1 MYKKGERMLTE
12 LKAVLK
18 KPMLWITMVG
28 VALVPALYNIIF
40 LSSMWDPYGKVS
52 DLPVAVVNK
61 DKTATY
67 EGKKMT
73 IGKDMTDNMV
83 HNKSLDYHFV
93 DSEKAQKGLEKGDYY
108 MIITLPEDLSQ
119 NAASVLTDEPKK
131 LTIPYQTSKGHSFVA
146 SKMSETAAKTLKES
160 VSKNITSSYT
170 KSLFKSMST
179 LKTGLG
185 SAANASQKIA
195 VGSKQLEN
203 GSQVMTDNLNL
214 LSNSSQTFAQGTN
227 TLYSGLTAYTGGVGQ
242 LSAGLN
248 NLNNGLTAYTNG
260 VGQLANGS
268 SQLSN
273 QSQKL
278 LGGVAQLGSGSTSIQ
293 QLVNAS
299 SQLNQ
304 GLIKLSTATGLSEE
318 QVQQFSSLIN
328 QLGTLN
334 QSIQNYS
341 DNGTATTANS
351 PDLSTYLSAIT
362 TAAQAIVNSGN
373 TSTNQQTTTN
383 QSNALAAVQATGAYQ
398 RLSAEDQSE
407 IAAALANTGSS
418 TTTTGADANAV
429 SQAQAILNNVQS
441 IQSALSTVQTTTAN
455 TPTSPS
461 ASLTQIK
468 NTANSVLPSAAT
480 SLTTLSSGLTQAKTA
495 LDSQVVPVSTALANG
510 TAQLGS
516 TFSTGANSL
525 MTGVGQYTNA
535 VDILNAGANTLAA
548 KNNQI
553 TDGTSQLVNGA
564 NQLNSNSGQLTKGTA
579 QLANGANQIETGAGK
594 LAAGGESLTAGLTTL
609 SSGSGELSKALS
621 TAKNKLSLVAVDND
635 NAKTLSSPVTIK
647 HTDKDNV
654 KTNGVGMAPYMMSA
668 ALMVMAISTNTIFRA
683 ALSGKQAKTLREWID
698 QKLAVNGLIA
708 VTGAIILYFGVHII
722 GLSANFELKT
732 LGLIILTSIT
742 FMVLVTTLVTW
753 HDKFGSF
760 AALILLLLQLGSS
773 AGTYPLAVTGKF
785 FQVVNPYLPMS
796 YSVSGLRE
804 TISMAGIIGNQLLA
818 LSLFFL
824 TFAALGLLIARRR
837 IRSIKVA

>member
-1 MYKKGERMLTE
+1 M
-12 LKAVLK
+12 
-18 KPMLWITMVG
+18 
-28 VALVPALYNIIF
+28 
-40 LSSMWDPYGKVS
+40 
-52 DLPVAVVNK
+52 
-61 DKTATY
+61 
-67 EGKKMT
+67 
-73 IGKDMTDNMV
+73 
-83 HNKSLDYHFV
+83 
-93 DSEKAQKGLEKGDYY
+93 
-108 MIITLPEDLSQ
+108 
-119 NAASVLTDEPKK
+119 
-131 LTIPYQTSKGHSFVA
+131 
-146 SKMSETAAKTLKES
+146 
-160 VSKNITSSYT
+160 
-170 KSLFKSMST
+170 
-179 LKTGLG
+179 
-185 SAANASQKIA
+185 
-195 VGSKQLEN
+195 
-203 GSQVMTDNLNL
+203 
-214 LSNSSQTFAQGTN
+214 
-227 TLYSGLTAYTGGVGQ
+227 
-242 LSAGLN
+242 
-248 NLNNGLTAYTNG
+248 
-260 VGQLANGS
+260 
-268 SQLSN
+268 
-273 QSQKL
+273 
-278 LGGVAQLGSGSTSIQ
+278 
-293 QLVNAS
+293 
-299 SQLNQ
+299 
-304 GLIKLSTATGLSEE
+304 
-318 QVQQFSSLIN
+318 IN

-373 TSTNQQTTTN
+373 TSQQTTTN

-548 KNNQI
+548 KNNHL

-635 NAKTLSSPVTIK
+635 NAKALSSPVTIK

-804 TISMAGIIGNQLLA
+804 TISMAGTIGNQLLA

-837 IRSIKVA
+837 IRSVKVA

>member
-1 MYKKGERMLTE
+1 MLTE

-83 HNKSLDYHFV
+83 RNKSLDYHFV

-195 VGSKQLEN
+195 TGSKQLAN

-278 LGGVAQLGSGSTSIQ
+278 LGGVAQLANGSTSIQ

-373 TSTNQQTTTN
+373 TSQQTTTN

-418 TTTTGADANAV
+418 TTTTGADVNAV

-480 SLTTLSSGLTQAKTA
+480 SLTTLSSGLTQAKTV

-535 VDILNAGANTLAA
+535 VAILSSGANTLAA

-579 QLANGANQIETGAGK
+579 QLANGANQIATGAGK

-635 NAKTLSSPVTIK
+635 NAKALSSPVTIK

-773 AGTYPLAVTGKF
+773 AGTYPLAVTDKF

-804 TISMAGIIGNQLLA
+804 TISMAGTIGNQLLA

-824 TFAALGLLIARRR
+824 TFAVLGLLIARRR

>member
-1 MYKKGERMLTE
+1 MLTE

-83 HNKSLDYHFV
+83 RNKSLDYHFV

-160 VSKNITSSYT
+160 VLKNITSSYT
-170 KSLFKSMST
+170 KSLFKNMST

-195 VGSKQLEN
+195 TGSKQLAN

-214 LSNSSQTFAQGTN
+214 LSNSSQSFAQGTN

-278 LGGVAQLGSGSTSIQ
+278 LGGVAQLANGSASIQ

-373 TSTNQQTTTN
+373 TSQQTTTN

-441 IQSALSTVQTTTAN
+441 IQSALSTLQTTTAN

-548 KNNQI
+548 KNNQL

-668 ALMVMAISTNTIFRA
+668 ALMVMAISTNTIFRV

-773 AGTYPLAVTGKF
+773 AGTYPLAVTDKF

-804 TISMAGIIGNQLLA
+804 TISMAGTIGNQLLA

-837 IRSIKVA
+837 IRSVKVA

>member
-83 HNKSLDYHFV
+83 RNKSLDYHFV

-195 VGSKQLEN
+195 TGSKQLEN

-278 LGGVAQLGSGSTSIQ
+278 LGGVAQLANGSTSIQ

-373 TSTNQQTTTN
+373 TSQQTTTN

-398 RLSAEDQSE
+398 KLSAEDQSE

-495 LDSQVVPVSTALANG
+495 LDSQVVPVSTVLANG

-525 MTGVGQYTNA
+525 MTGVGQYTNV

-635 NAKTLSSPVTIK
+635 NAKALSSPVTIK

-708 VTGAIILYFGVHII
+708 VAGAIILYFGVHII

-732 LGLIILTSIT
+732 LGLIILASIT

-785 FQVVNPYLPMS
+785 FQVINPYLPMS

-804 TISMAGIIGNQLLA
+804 TISMAGTIGNQLLA
-818 LSLFFL
+818 LSLFFF

-837 IRSIKVA
+837 IRSVKVA

>member
-1 MYKKGERMLTE
+1 MLTE

-373 TSTNQQTTTN
+373 TSQQTTTN

-441 IQSALSTVQTTTAN
+441 IQSALSTLQTTTAN

-548 KNNQI
+548 KNNQL

-668 ALMVMAISTNTIFRA
+668 ALMVMAISTNTIFRV

-773 AGTYPLAVTGKF
+773 AGTYPLAVTDKF

-804 TISMAGIIGNQLLA
+804 TISMAGTIGNQLLA

-837 IRSIKVA
+837 IRSVKVA

>member
-1 MYKKGERMLTE
+1 MLTE

-83 HNKSLDYHFV
+83 RNKSLDYHFV

-195 VGSKQLEN
+195 TGSKQLAN

-278 LGGVAQLGSGSTSIQ
+278 LGGVAQLANGSTSIQ

-373 TSTNQQTTTN
+373 TSQQTTTN

-418 TTTTGADANAV
+418 TTTTGADVNAV

-480 SLTTLSSGLTQAKTA
+480 SLTTLSSGLTQAKTV

-535 VDILNAGANTLAA
+535 VDILSSGANTLAA

-579 QLANGANQIETGAGK
+579 QLANGANQIATGAGK
-594 LAAGGESLTAGLTTL
+594 LVAGGESLTAGLTTL

-635 NAKTLSSPVTIK
+635 NAKALSSPVTIK

-773 AGTYPLAVTGKF
+773 AGTYPLAVTDKF

-804 TISMAGIIGNQLLA
+804 TISMAGTIGNQLLA

-824 TFAALGLLIARRR
+824 TFAVLGLLIARRR

>member
-1 MYKKGERMLTE
+1 MLTE

-61 DKTATY
+61 DKAATY

-83 HNKSLDYHFV
+83 RNKSLDYHFV

-195 VGSKQLEN
+195 TGSKQLAN

-227 TLYSGLTAYTGGVGQ
+227 TLYSGLTAYTGGIGQ

-278 LGGVAQLGSGSTSIQ
+278 LGGVAQLANGSTSIQ

-373 TSTNQQTTTN
+373 TSQQTTTN

-495 LDSQVVPVSTALANG
+495 LDSQVVPVSTVLANG

-773 AGTYPLAVTGKF
+773 AGTYPLAVTDKF

-804 TISMAGIIGNQLLA
+804 TISMAGTIGNQLLA

>member
-40 LSSMWDPYGKVS
+40 LSSMWDPYGKIS

-83 HNKSLDYHFV
+83 RNKSLDYHFV

-373 TSTNQQTTTN
+373 TSQQTTTN

-480 SLTTLSSGLTQAKTA
+480 SLTTLSSGLTQAKTV

-548 KNNQI
+548 KNNQL

-564 NQLNSNSGQLTKGTA
+564 NQLNSISGQLTKGTA
-579 QLANGANQIETGAGK
+579 QLASGANQIETGAGK

-804 TISMAGIIGNQLLA
+804 TISMAGTIGNQLLA

>member
-1 MYKKGERMLTE
+1 MLTE

-351 PDLSTYLSAIT
+351 PDLNTYLSAIT

-553 TDGTSQLVNGA
+553 TNGTSQLVNGA

-804 TISMAGIIGNQLLA
+804 TISMAGTIGNQLLA

>member
-1 MYKKGERMLTE
+1 MLTE

-268 SQLSN
+268 SQLRN

-278 LGGVAQLGSGSTSIQ
+278 LGGVAQLANGSTSIQ

-548 KNNQI
+548 KNNQL

-773 AGTYPLAVTGKF
+773 AGTYPLAVTDKF

-804 TISMAGIIGNQLLA
+804 TISMAGTIGNQLLA

>member
-1 MYKKGERMLTE
+1 MLTE

-83 HNKSLDYHFV
+83 RNKSLDYHFV
-93 DSEKAQKGLEKGDYY
+93 DSKKAQKGLEKGDYY

-146 SKMSETAAKTLKES
+146 SKMSEAAAKTLKES

-195 VGSKQLEN
+195 TGSKQLAN

-278 LGGVAQLGSGSTSIQ
+278 LGGVAQLANGSTSIQ

-373 TSTNQQTTTN
+373 TSQQTTTN

-418 TTTTGADANAV
+418 STTTGADANAV

-480 SLTTLSSGLTQAKTA
+480 SLTTLSSGLTQAKTV

-535 VDILNAGANTLAA
+535 VDILNSGANTLAA

-579 QLANGANQIETGAGK
+579 QLANGANQIETGSGK

-609 SSGSGELSKALS
+609 SSSSGELSKALS

-635 NAKTLSSPVTIK
+635 NAKVLSSPVTIK

-773 AGTYPLAVTGKF
+773 AGTYPLAVTDKF

-804 TISMAGIIGNQLLA
+804 TISMAGTIGNQLLA

>member
-1 MYKKGERMLTE
+1 MLTE

-227 TLYSGLTAYTGGVGQ
+227 TLYSGLIAYTGGVGQ

-268 SQLSN
+268 SQLRN

-278 LGGVAQLGSGSTSIQ
+278 LGGVAQLANGSTSIQ

-373 TSTNQQTTTN
+373 TSQQTTTN

-495 LDSQVVPVSTALANG
+495 LDSQVVPVSTVLANG

-548 KNNQI
+548 KNNQL

-564 NQLNSNSGQLTKGTA
+564 DQLNSISGQLTKGTA
-579 QLANGANQIETGAGK
+579 QLASGSNQIATGAGK

-621 TAKNKLSLVAVDND
+621 SAKNKLSLVAVDND
-635 NAKTLSSPVTIK
+635 NAKALSSPVTIK

-804 TISMAGIIGNQLLA
+804 TISMAGTIGNQLLA

-837 IRSIKVA
+837 IRSK

>member
-83 HNKSLDYHFV
+83 RNKSLDYHFV

-195 VGSKQLEN
+195 TGSKQLEN

-278 LGGVAQLGSGSTSIQ
+278 LGGVAQLANGSTSIQ

-373 TSTNQQTTTN
+373 TSQQTTTN

-480 SLTTLSSGLTQAKTA
+480 SLTTLSSGLTQAKTV

-535 VDILNAGANTLAA
+535 VDILSSGANTLAA
-548 KNNQI
+548 KNNQL

-564 NQLNSNSGQLTKGTA
+564 NQLNSISGQLTKGTA
-579 QLANGANQIETGAGK
+579 QLASGANQIETGASK

-635 NAKTLSSPVTIK
+635 NAKALSSPVTIK

-683 ALSGKQAKTLREWID
+683 ALSGKQAKTLREWIE

-773 AGTYPLAVTGKF
+773 AGTYPLAVTDKF

-804 TISMAGIIGNQLLA
+804 TISMAGTIGNQLLA

-837 IRSIKVA
+837 IRSVKVA

>member
-1 MYKKGERMLTE
+1 MLTE

-61 DKTATY
+61 DKTTTY

-195 VGSKQLEN
+195 TGSKQLAN

-278 LGGVAQLGSGSTSIQ
+278 LGGVAQLANGSTSIQ

-373 TSTNQQTTTN
+373 TSQQTTTN

-441 IQSALSTVQTTTAN
+441 IQSALSTLQTTTAN

-548 KNNQI
+548 KNNQL

-668 ALMVMAISTNTIFRA
+668 ALMVMAISTNTIFRV

-773 AGTYPLAVTGKF
+773 AGTYPLAVTDKF

-804 TISMAGIIGNQLLA
+804 TISMAGTIGNQLLA

-837 IRSIKVA
+837 IRSVKVA

>member
-1 MYKKGERMLTE
+1 MLTE

-304 GLIKLSTATGLSEE
+304 GLIKLSTATGISEE

-804 TISMAGIIGNQLLA
+804 TISMAGTIGNQLLA

>member
-1 MYKKGERMLTE
+1 MLTE

-83 HNKSLDYHFV
+83 RNKSLDYHFV

-170 KSLFKSMST
+170 KSLFKNMST

-195 VGSKQLEN
+195 VGSKQLAN

-227 TLYSGLTAYTGGVGQ
+227 TLYSGLTAYMGGVGQ

-278 LGGVAQLGSGSTSIQ
+278 LGGVAQLANGSTSIQ

-535 VDILNAGANTLAA
+535 VDILSSGANTLAA
-548 KNNQI
+548 KNNQL

-635 NAKTLSSPVTIK
+635 NAKALSSPVTIK

-773 AGTYPLAVTGKF
+773 AGTYPLAVTDKF

-804 TISMAGIIGNQLLA
+804 TISMAGTIGNQLLA

>member
-1 MYKKGERMLTE
+1 MLTE

-83 HNKSLDYHFV
+83 RNKSLDYHFV

-170 KSLFKSMST
+170 KSLFKNMST

-195 VGSKQLEN
+195 VGSKQLAN

-278 LGGVAQLGSGSTSIQ
+278 LGGVAQLANGSTSIQ

-535 VDILNAGANTLAA
+535 VDILSSGANTLAA
-548 KNNQI
+548 KNNQL

-635 NAKTLSSPVTIK
+635 NAKALSSPVTIK

-773 AGTYPLAVTGKF
+773 AGTYPLAVTDKF

-804 TISMAGIIGNQLLA
+804 TISMAGTIGNQLLA

>member
-1 MYKKGERMLTE
+1 MLTE

-83 HNKSLDYHFV
+83 RNKSLDYHFV

-195 VGSKQLEN
+195 TGSKQLAN

-227 TLYSGLTAYTGGVGQ
+227 TLYSGLIAYTGGVGQ

-278 LGGVAQLGSGSTSIQ
+278 LGGVAQLANGSTSIQ

-373 TSTNQQTTTN
+373 TSQQTITN

-418 TTTTGADANAV
+418 TTTTGADVNAV

-480 SLTTLSSGLTQAKTA
+480 SLTTLSSGLTQAKTV

-535 VDILNAGANTLAA
+535 VDILSSGANTLAA

-579 QLANGANQIETGAGK
+579 QLANGANQIATGAGK

-635 NAKTLSSPVTIK
+635 NAKALSSPVTIK

-804 TISMAGIIGNQLLA
+804 TISMAGTIGNQLLA

>member
-1 MYKKGERMLTE
+1 MLTE

-83 HNKSLDYHFV
+83 RNKSLDYHFV

-195 VGSKQLEN
+195 TGSKQVAN

-227 TLYSGLTAYTGGVGQ
+227 TLYSGLIAYTGGVGQ

-278 LGGVAQLGSGSTSIQ
+278 LGGVAQLANGSTSIQ

-373 TSTNQQTTTN
+373 TSQQTTTN

-418 TTTTGADANAV
+418 TTTTGADVNAV

-480 SLTTLSSGLTQAKTA
+480 SLTTLSSGLTQAKTV

-548 KNNQI
+548 KNNQL

-564 NQLNSNSGQLTKGTA
+564 DQLNSISGQLTKGTA
-579 QLANGANQIETGAGK
+579 QLASGSNQIATGAGK

-621 TAKNKLSLVAVDND
+621 SAKNKLSLVAVDND
-635 NAKTLSSPVTIK
+635 NAKALSSPVTIK

-773 AGTYPLAVTGKF
+773 AGTYPLAVTDKF

-804 TISMAGIIGNQLLA
+804 TISMAGTIGNQLLA

-824 TFAALGLLIARRR
+824 TFAVLGLLIARRR

>member
-1 MYKKGERMLTE
+1 MLTE

-195 VGSKQLEN
+195 IGSKQLEN

-373 TSTNQQTTTN
+373 TSQQTTTN

-804 TISMAGIIGNQLLA
+804 TISMAGTIGNQLLA

>member
-1 MYKKGERMLTE
+1 MLTE

-214 LSNSSQTFAQGTN
+214 LSNLSQTFAQGTN

>member
-1 MYKKGERMLTE
+1 MLTE

-804 TISMAGIIGNQLLA
+804 TISMAGTIGNQLLA

>member
-1 MYKKGERMLTE
+1 MLTE

-273 QSQKL
+273 QSQKR

-495 LDSQVVPVSTALANG
+495 LDSQVVPVSPALANG

-804 TISMAGIIGNQLLA
+804 TISMAGTIGNQLLA

>member
-804 TISMAGIIGNQLLA
+804 TISMAGTIGNQLLA

-837 IRSIKVA
+837 VRSIKVA

>member
-1 MYKKGERMLTE
+1 MLTE

-83 HNKSLDYHFV
+83 RNKSLDYHFV

-170 KSLFKSMST
+170 KSLFKNMST

-185 SAANASQKIA
+185 SAANVSQKIA
-195 VGSKQLEN
+195 TGSKQLAN

-268 SQLSN
+268 SQLIN

-278 LGGVAQLGSGSTSIQ
+278 LGGVAQLANGSTSIQ

-373 TSTNQQTTTN
+373 TSQQTTTN

-418 TTTTGADANAV
+418 TTTTGADVNAV

-480 SLTTLSSGLTQAKTA
+480 SLTTLSSGLTQAKTV

-535 VDILNAGANTLAA
+535 VDILSSGANTLAA

-579 QLANGANQIETGAGK
+579 QLANGANQIATGAGK

-635 NAKTLSSPVTIK
+635 NAKALSSPVTIK

-773 AGTYPLAVTGKF
+773 AGTYPLAVTDKF

-804 TISMAGIIGNQLLA
+804 TISMAGTIGNQLLV
-818 LSLFFL
+818 LSLFFF

-837 IRSIKVA
+837 IRSVKVA

>member
-1 MYKKGERMLTE
+1 MLTE

-609 SSGSGELSKALS
+609 SSRSGELSKALS

>member
-1 MYKKGERMLTE
+1 MLAE

-83 HNKSLDYHFV
+83 RNKSLDYHFV

-195 VGSKQLEN
+195 TGSKQLAN

-227 TLYSGLTAYTGGVGQ
+227 TLYSGLIAYTGGVGQ

-278 LGGVAQLGSGSTSIQ
+278 LGGVAQLANGSTSIQ

-373 TSTNQQTTTN
+373 TSQQTTTN

-418 TTTTGADANAV
+418 TTTTGADVNAV

-480 SLTTLSSGLTQAKTA
+480 SLTTLSSGLTQAKTV

-548 KNNQI
+548 KNNQL

-564 NQLNSNSGQLTKGTA
+564 DQLNSISGQLTKGTA
-579 QLANGANQIETGAGK
+579 QLASGSNQIATGAGK

-621 TAKNKLSLVAVDND
+621 SAKNKLSLVAVDND
-635 NAKTLSSPVTIK
+635 NAKALSSPVTIK

-773 AGTYPLAVTGKF
+773 AGTYPLAVTDKF

-804 TISMAGIIGNQLLA
+804 TISMAGTIGNQLLA

-824 TFAALGLLIARRR
+824 TFAVLGLLIARRR

>member
-1 MYKKGERMLTE
+1 MLTE

-195 VGSKQLEN
+195 VGSKQLAN

-373 TSTNQQTTTN
+373 TSQQTTTN

-480 SLTTLSSGLTQAKTA
+480 SLTTLSSGLTQAKTV

-535 VDILNAGANTLAA
+535 IDILNAGANTLAA

-564 NQLNSNSGQLTKGTA
+564 NQLNSISGQLTKGTA
-579 QLANGANQIETGAGK
+579 QLASGANQIETGAGK

-609 SSGSGELSKALS
+609 SSGSRELSKALS

-635 NAKTLSSPVTIK
+635 NAKALSSPVTIK

-683 ALSGKQAKTLREWID
+683 ALSGKQAKTLREWIE

-773 AGTYPLAVTGKF
+773 AGTYPLAVTDKF

-804 TISMAGIIGNQLLA
+804 TISMAGTIGNQLLA

-837 IRSIKVA
+837 IRSVKVA

>member
-535 VDILNAGANTLAA
+535 VDILSSGANTLAA

-804 TISMAGIIGNQLLA
+804 TISMAGTIGNQLLA

>member
-1 MYKKGERMLTE
+1 MLTE

-83 HNKSLDYHFV
+83 RNKSLDYHFV

-146 SKMSETAAKTLKES
+146 SKMSETAAKNLKES

-195 VGSKQLEN
+195 TGSKQLAN

-227 TLYSGLTAYTGGVGQ
+227 TLYSGLIAYTGGVGQ

-278 LGGVAQLGSGSTSIQ
+278 LGGVAQLANGSTSIQ

-373 TSTNQQTTTN
+373 TSQQTTTN

-418 TTTTGADANAV
+418 TTTTGADVNAV

-480 SLTTLSSGLTQAKTA
+480 SLTTLSSGLTQAKTV

-535 VDILNAGANTLAA
+535 VDILSSGANTLAA

-635 NAKTLSSPVTIK
+635 NAKALSSPVTIK

-804 TISMAGIIGNQLLA
+804 TISMAGTIGNQLLA

>member
-1 MYKKGERMLTE
+1 MLTV

-83 HNKSLDYHFV
+83 RNKSLDYHFV

-195 VGSKQLEN
+195 TGSKQLAN

-548 KNNQI
+548 KNNQL

-621 TAKNKLSLVAVDND
+621 SAKNKLSLVAVDND
-635 NAKTLSSPVTIK
+635 NAKALSSPVTIK

-804 TISMAGIIGNQLLA
+804 TISMAGTIGNQLLA

-837 IRSIKVA
+837 IRSVKVA

>member
-1 MYKKGERMLTE
+1 MLTE

-495 LDSQVVPVSTALANG
+495 LDSQVVPVSAALANG

-804 TISMAGIIGNQLLA
+804 TISMAGTIGNQLLA

>member
-1 MYKKGERMLTE
+1 MLTE

-61 DKTATY
+61 DKAATY

-83 HNKSLDYHFV
+83 RNKSLDYHFV

-195 VGSKQLEN
+195 TGSKQLAN

-227 TLYSGLTAYTGGVGQ
+227 TLYSGLTAYTGGIGQ

-278 LGGVAQLGSGSTSIQ
+278 LGGVAQLANGSTSIQ

-373 TSTNQQTTTN
+373 TSQQTTTN
-383 QSNALAAVQATGAYQ
+383 QSNALVAVQATGAYQ

-495 LDSQVVPVSTALANG
+495 LDSQVVPVSTVLANG

-708 VTGAIILYFGVHII
+708 VAGAIILYFGVHII

-773 AGTYPLAVTGKF
+773 AGTYPLAVTDKF

-804 TISMAGIIGNQLLA
+804 TISMAGTIGNQLLA

>member
-1 MYKKGERMLTE
+1 MLTE

-83 HNKSLDYHFV
+83 RNKSLDYHFV

-146 SKMSETAAKTLKES
+146 SKMSETAAKNLKES

-185 SAANASQKIA
+185 SAANASQKI
-195 VGSKQLEN
+195 VTGSKQLAN

-227 TLYSGLTAYTGGVGQ
+227 TLYSGLIAYTGGVGQ

-278 LGGVAQLGSGSTSIQ
+278 LGGVAQLANGSTSIQ

-341 DNGTATTANS
+341 DNGPATTANS

-373 TSTNQQTTTN
+373 TSQQTTTN

-418 TTTTGADANAV
+418 TTTTGADVNAV

-480 SLTTLSSGLTQAKTA
+480 SLTTLSSGLTQAKTV

-535 VDILNAGANTLAA
+535 VDILSSGANTLAA

-579 QLANGANQIETGAGK
+579 QLANGANQIATGAGK

-635 NAKTLSSPVTIK
+635 NAKALSSPVTIK

-773 AGTYPLAVTGKF
+773 AGTYPLAVTDKF

-804 TISMAGIIGNQLLA
+804 TISMAGTIGNQLLA

-824 TFAALGLLIARRR
+824 TFAVLGLLIARRR

>member
-1 MYKKGERMLTE
+1 MLTE

-773 AGTYPLAVTGKF
+773 AGTYPLAVTDKF

-804 TISMAGIIGNQLLA
+804 TISMAGTIGNQLLA

-824 TFAALGLLIARRR
+824 TFAVLGLLIARRR

>member
-1 MYKKGERMLTE
+1 MLTE
-12 LKAVLK
+12 LKAVSK

>member
-1 MYKKGERMLTE
+1 MLTE

-83 HNKSLDYHFV
+83 RNKSLDYHFV

-160 VSKNITSSYT
+160 VSRNITSSYT
-170 KSLFKSMST
+170 KSLFKNMST

-195 VGSKQLEN
+195 TGSKQLAN

-214 LSNSSQTFAQGTN
+214 LSNSSQSFAQGTN

-278 LGGVAQLGSGSTSIQ
+278 LGGVAQLANGSASIQ

-373 TSTNQQTTTN
+373 TSQQTTTN

-548 KNNQI
+548 KNNQL

-635 NAKTLSSPVTIK
+635 NAKALSSPVTIK

-804 TISMAGIIGNQLLA
+804 TISMAGTIGNQLLA

-837 IRSIKVA
+837 IRSVKVA

>member
-1 MYKKGERMLTE
+1 MLTE

-179 LKTGLG
+179 LKTGFG

-268 SQLSN
+268 SQLRN

-278 LGGVAQLGSGSTSIQ
+278 LGGVAQLANGSTSIQ

-373 TSTNQQTTTN
+373 TSQQTTTN

-418 TTTTGADANAV
+418 TTTTGADVNAV

-455 TPTSPS
+455 TTTSPS

-480 SLTTLSSGLTQAKTA
+480 SLTTLSSGLTQAKTV

-548 KNNQI
+548 KNNQL

-564 NQLNSNSGQLTKGTA
+564 DQLNSISGQLTKGTA
-579 QLANGANQIETGAGK
+579 QLASGSNQIATGAGK

-621 TAKNKLSLVAVDND
+621 SAKNKLSLVAVDND
-635 NAKTLSSPVTIK
+635 NAKALSSPVTIK

-804 TISMAGIIGNQLLA
+804 TISMAGTIGNQLLA

>member
-1 MYKKGERMLTE
+1 MLTE

-548 KNNQI
+548 KNNQL

-635 NAKTLSSPVTIK
+635 NAKALSSPVTIK

-804 TISMAGIIGNQLLA
+804 TISMAGTIGNQLLA

-837 IRSIKVA
+837 IRSVKVA